1 MPNHFLILLN
11 GFCLLEPNVFF
22 QVLLPFQVCR
32 FADSSSKRL
41 RQRVAV
47 GLGSP
52 LPTRPCCAQ
61 ARYPAPEPSLLRVLT
76 LKPLERVQRHYHM
89 HYLSPASVPCILP
102 SSFQVLKTSR
112 ALRHVGTAVTSDNQ
126 AEGEDVF
133 DEPSSIS

>member
-41 RQRVAV
+41 WQQLAA

-52 LPTRPCCAQ
+52 LPTMPCCEQ
-61 ARYPAPEPSLLRVLT
+61 ARNPEPSLLRVLT
-76 LKPLERVQRHYHM
+76 LERVQHHSHM
-89 HYLSPASVPCILP
+89 QTPTALSSPASVPCILP
-102 SSFQVLKTSR
+102 SSLQVLKTSL
-112 ALRHVGTAVTSDNQ
+112 ALRHIGTAVTSDRQ
-126 AEGEDVF
+126 TGGEDVF
-133 DEPSSIS
+133 DESSPLS